1 MVAAKWI
8 TEYKALGSISGDC
21 LAFHSGLHASKEA
34 FCWDLASDFFFL
46 NIMSG
51 LLYVCFVSVCK
62 GLLFSIKYKLG
73 LS

>member
-1 MVAAKWI
+1 MHLRRLFVGIWHQI
-8 TEYKALGSISGDC
+8 Y
-21 LAFHSGLHASKEA
+21 
-34 FCWDLASDFFFL
+34 FFL